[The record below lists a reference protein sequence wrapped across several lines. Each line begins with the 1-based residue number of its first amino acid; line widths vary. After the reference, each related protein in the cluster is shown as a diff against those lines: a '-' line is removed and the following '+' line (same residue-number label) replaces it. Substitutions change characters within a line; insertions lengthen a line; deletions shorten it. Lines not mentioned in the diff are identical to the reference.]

1 MFSPTDE
8 KTPYEQGENRTVI
21 RFSQQPRY
29 RQFIDF
35 LNVCRHGLSLKEY
48 YWIYCELYFQLRSV
62 KDSILHGNVNH
73 HREGIYTSFKLK
85 LSAFTEVVQWI
96 EALTFT
102 EFVLFCALQ
111 IPWPPM
117 TFSSLSRPLLQWSL
131 SKSFKIFLVL
141 GYFLT
146 LNRNKLW
153 CSPKCVAFSLFDYFC
168 LSYIVLALSSAVTK
182 PHNKT
187 LIFHDFQGPI
197 IKFNDFPGLEKGN
210 S

>member
-1 MFSPTDE
+1 MFSPTDV

-96 EALTFT
+96 EALTLT
-102 EFVLFCALQ
+102 EFVLFCALSNS
-111 IPWPPM
+111 M
-117 TFSSLSRPLLQWSL
+117 ASHDFF
-131 SKSFKIFLVL
+131 KSFKTSGLVVTFKKFQNFPCFGVFFDL
-141 GYFLT
+141 KQF
-146 LNRNKLW
+146 NRNKLW
-153 CSPKCVAFSLFDYFC
+153 CSPKCVVFSLFDYFC
-168 LSYIVLALSSAVTK
+168 LSYIVLALSSAVSK
-182 PHNKT
+182 PQTKT

-197 IKFNDFPGLEKGN
+197 IKFNDFPG
-210 S
+210 